1 MANLIIKKRHAI
13 KKGQLNSLMN
23 KLHES
28 LGNEA
33 DQFTAPMIEIAETA
47 SEYNIYLVDKKPILM
62 EKILDT
68 SKEGDSEWAFPTL
81 RGAVM
86 RPFTHRRI
94 VVDMGA
100 VPYMINGAD
109 IMRPGVV
116 DVSPDVKGGM
126 PALVVDETHNK
137 PLAVVIPLYDA
148 KDILALEKGKVAKN
162 IHFVGDE
169 LWNLEL

>member
-1 MANLIIKKRHAI
+1 MTELVIKKRHAI
-13 KKGQLNSLMN
+13 KKGQLTSLMT
-23 KLHES
+23 KLRES
-28 LGNEA
+28 LGDEA

-47 SEYNIYLVDKKPILM
+47 SKFNIYLVDKKPILM
-62 EKILDT
+62 EKVAGPSAESDP
-68 SKEGDSEWAFPTL
+68 GWAFPTL
-81 RGAVM
+81 RGAIQ

-116 DVSPDVKGGM
+116 DVTSDVKAGM
-126 PALVVDETHNK
+126 PAVAVDESHGK
-137 PLAVVIPLYDA
+137 PLAVVLPLYDA
-148 KDILALEKGKVAKN
+148 EGILALEKGKVAKN
-162 IHFVGDE
+162 IHYVGDE